1 MRESMKARN
10 LSKMGATRG
19 DGVTKPTLPPGACA
33 GTVDTSAAAAAT
45 LGVIDTTGCPVSVAQ
60 PAKWAARCD
69 SAVANVPAMAAVDE
83 DALPAAAR
91 ARTPD
96 MMAARRKK
104 DSDK

>member
-1 MRESMKARN
+1 
-10 LSKMGATRG
+10 
-19 DGVTKPTLPPGACA
+19 
-33 GTVDTSAAAAAT
+33 
-45 LGVIDTTGCPVSVAQ
+45 
-60 PAKWAARCD
+60 
-69 SAVANVPAMAAVDE
+69 MAAVDE